1 LSSRNLYSRIKCEYG
16 EWRTIEDF
24 PDYEVSDSG
33 FVRHMNR
40 RYRVLLG
47 GVTAKGYLTVVLM
60 RDYAPHTKT
69 VHSLVAEAFL
79 PKPDLEDIYEVNHID
94 GNKNDNSCQ
103 NLEWLTHG
111 DNVRHAFATGLH
123 KRMSVRILE
132 TDESFD
138 TVSDCAAHLG
148 ISVGY
153 IYGHLKGHFP
163 SCRGYHLE
171 SYYSS

>member
-1 LSSRNLYSRIKCEYG
+1 VGLWPFNIIQAEEADLSSRNLYSRIKCDYG

-69 VHSLVAEAFL
+69 VHSL
-79 PKPDLEDIYEVNHID
+79 
-94 GNKNDNSCQ
+94 S
-103 NLEWLTHG
+103 
-111 DNVRHAFATGLH
+111 
-123 KRMSVRILE
+123 S
-132 TDESFD
+132 
-138 TVSDCAAHLG
+138 
-148 ISVGY
+148 
-153 IYGHLKGHFP
+153 
-163 SCRGYHLE
+163 RGVPT
-171 SYYSS
+171 